1 MQNWWKV
8 MAAYRRVYDS
18 CHLQADCQEP
28 GSASEP
34 YARQS
39 NMDYQ
44 YLFYWLPNVLVH
56 SSLLGCIVSPVL
68 ALRRILKKLHVTN
81 RYTRNAFTTYRPTD
95 MFDSEITEFT
105 DSQATSRLQDDIG
118 DVQGALV
125 YGQLADESTRRQHSQ
140 VADNYV
146 DL

>member
-1 MQNWWKV
+1 MTHVICRLTAKNRDQLRNPTLGNRIWTTFTFFT
-8 MAAYRRVYDS
+8 
-18 CHLQADCQEP
+18 DCE
-28 GSASEP
+28 
-34 YARQS
+34 R
-39 NMDYQ
+39 
-44 YLFYWLPNVLVH
+44 
-56 SSLLGCIVSPVL
+56 SPVL
-68 ALRRILKKLHVTN
+68 ALERILKKLHVTN
-81 RYTRNAFTTYRPTD
+81 PYTRNAFTTYRPTD

>member
-1 MQNWWKV
+1 
-8 MAAYRRVYDS
+8 
-18 CHLQADCQEP
+18 
-28 GSASEP
+28 
-34 YARQS
+34 
-39 NMDYQ
+39 
-44 YLFYWLPNVLVH
+44 
-56 SSLLGCIVSPVL
+56 
-68 ALRRILKKLHVTN
+68 
-81 RYTRNAFTTYRPTD
+81 